1 MYNVSEGHTLLLC
14 FSKRWPSGNH
24 KKWLKNQLKPAF
36 QTGERWW
43 QPIKPDEHG
52 DQAFRFSITFTFS
65 FSHLQSG
72 ERWWRRM
79 ETRWA
84 WQPWVRQGEHKDHV
98 MIYWQ
103 FFGIDLQLFWI
114 YWQFFG
120 LYRQFLGYIGDFLGL
135 IGEICIFN
143 FGTCHI
149 DIDIKWLIE
158 NPYLQVARLDTSR
171 SDGEGNNLI
180 SWELLGHRHLEHLS
194 CFDPI

>member
-43 QPIKPDEHG
+43 QPIKPDEYG

-103 FFGIDLQLFWI
+103 FFWDRSPTFLDLLAIFWALSAIFGI
-114 YWQFFG
+114 YW
-120 LYRQFLGYIGDFLGL
+120 
-135 IGEICIFN
+135 
-143 FGTCHI
+143 
-149 DIDIKWLIE
+149 WLFRTYWR
-158 NPYLQVARLDTSR
+158 NMYLQFW
-171 SDGEGNNLI
+171 NL
-180 SWELLGHRHLEHLS
+180 SYWHRYQVTYRESLPSGGPPWHFE
-194 CFDPI
+194 IWWGR